1 MSEPGRENVA
11 WLTINEVA
19 AQLRVSRKTVY
30 KLAERDRSFPAVRVG
45 GLLRVR
51 RERLERWL
59 ERQHPSRKPLR
70 ASPDAVGKT
79 GGTSNAAQA
88 PR

>member
-1 MSEPGRENVA
+1 VSEPGWENVA

-19 AQLRVSRKTVY
+19 AQLRVSAKMLY
-30 KLAERDRSFPAVRVG
+30 KLVERDRSFPAIRVG
-45 GLLRVR
+45 GLLRIR

-70 ASPDAVGKT
+70 SSPDAVGKT
-79 GGTSNAAQA
+79 DGTSDAAKA